1 MVGRI
6 YPETKRE
13 AGERREVEQEGWS
26 RREERGGGDWV
37 GGMSGVFE
45 GWGASPVVINRDE
58 RVVVFFFS
66 PTCACVNRQV
76 QAASEARF
84 FLAMSGRM
92 AILWG

>member
-13 AGERREVEQEGWS
+13 AGERRVVEQEG
-26 RREERGGGDWV
+26 REGGGDWV